1 VRITGPHR
9 RTPAAVAAALER
21 GVPLP
26 DGSGD
31 RYAGY
36 AILDVRF
43 AGGDILALRRF
54 PVASIGIGYTS
65 VWHRSAEG
73 EWTLFADVPR
83 TQGCGRYF
91 AGLFSHT
98 VVAPIRID
106 WRGPRSLVV
115 EVQGG
120 QLLKWR
126 LDLASSAAT
135 TVFNAAAGCLSP
147 ASRIVDLALKVS
159 GLRLAD
165 HIPDG
170 IRLHALPE
178 AVWAVNASRARLRC
192 RDLGCLRSDVGIPGR
207 RIELWRP
214 RRALFAAG
222 ALVIDAPMRS
232 EFRSAS
238 QP

>member
-1 VRITGPHR
+1 MRITGPHR

-26 DGSGD
+26 TGPGD
-31 RYAGY
+31 RYVGY
-36 AILDVRF
+36 AVLDVRF
-43 AGGDILALRRF
+43 ASGDILALRRF

-65 VWHRSAEG
+65 VWHRDPEG
-73 EWTLFADVPR
+73 GWTLFADVPR
-83 TQGCGRYF
+83 TLGCGRYF
-91 AGLFSHT
+91 GDLFARA

-120 QLLKWR
+120 QILKWR

-147 ASRIVDLALKVS
+147 ASKFLDLALKVS

-165 HIPDG
+165 HIPD
-170 IRLHALPE
+170 RVTLRALPE
-178 AVWAVNASRARLRC
+178 AVWAVNASGARLRC
-192 RDLGCLRSDVGIPGR
+192 RDFGCLRSDVGIPGR
-207 RIELWRP
+207 RVELWRP
-214 RRALFAAG
+214 RRSLFAAG
-222 ALVIDAPMRS
+222 ALVIDAH
-232 EFRSAS
+232 
-238 QP
+238 